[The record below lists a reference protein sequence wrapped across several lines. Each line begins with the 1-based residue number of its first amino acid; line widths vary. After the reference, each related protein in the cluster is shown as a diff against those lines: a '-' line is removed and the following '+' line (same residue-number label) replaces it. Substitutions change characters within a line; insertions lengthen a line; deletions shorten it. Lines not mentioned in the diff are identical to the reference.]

1 MNILTHAEK
10 KHLLGDQSAGGCDPQ
25 SLFHLAA
32 KILNSQ
38 EGAWFHSLLV
48 ATFQWSAVS
57 ICHAVVDCPITDI
70 SIPKTM
76 TCDMTFQLSTYLPP
90 NS

>member
-38 EGAWFHSLLV
+38 EGA
-48 ATFQWSAVS
+48 
-57 ICHAVVDCPITDI
+57 
-70 SIPKTM
+70 
-76 TCDMTFQLSTYLPP
+76 
-90 NS
+90 